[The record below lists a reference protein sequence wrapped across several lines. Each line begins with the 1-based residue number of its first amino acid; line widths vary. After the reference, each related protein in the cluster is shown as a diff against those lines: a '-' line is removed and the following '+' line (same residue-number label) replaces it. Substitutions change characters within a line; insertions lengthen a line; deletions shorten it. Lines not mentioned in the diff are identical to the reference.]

1 MNHFST
7 IYIRIQILLL
17 FCFFSSLFGQ
27 NSWVIEAENI
37 DPKHY
42 TGISVSNGM
51 IGVVSSPEP
60 MKVSQTILAGV
71 YDQYGRGRTSNFLS
85 GFNLLDLN
93 LTIDGTPVNLDNISN
108 YKQKLDMKKA
118 SFAGSFDYKDIAT
131 VQYSY
136 IAIRNLP
143 NNVMLNVSIK
153 AKKNIT
159 FRAENLLK
167 LPPGFKDNQQ
177 FYTEITPPHAK
188 IPLLTSLAKSPTG
201 SITMA
206 ASSTFVFP
214 EKHGEQPEIKHN
226 KKDNEEHTMGFS
238 RELQAS
244 QTYTFSLVGT
254 LISSAQ
260 VKDPLNYAERLSIY
274 AGLQGIETIKTK
286 HEAEWQK
293 LWEGDIQIEGDPQVQ
308 QDVHNMLYH
317 LYSFS
322 REGSDTS
329 LSPVGL
335 SGVGYN
341 GHVFWDTELFM
352 FKPLLF
358 FKPEIAKSLV
368 GYRFNRLKA
377 AEENARIYGYK
388 GAMYPWESAVSGEEE
403 TPVWALTG
411 TYEHHI
417 TGDVAFAA
425 WHYYLFTKDVQ
436 WLKEKGW
443 PILEKTAEF
452 WESRVEK
459 KNGKYHILNVVAAD
473 EWAENVDN
481 NAYTNAIA
489 KLNFE
494 YANEAAK
501 ILKLPVNKN
510 WENIADKLIFSK
522 LENGVTREHDSYT
535 GQKIKQADVN
545 LLAYPLGIID
555 SKEQI
560 LKDLLYYQ
568 EKVPQEK
575 TPAMT
580 KSIFALLH
588 SKLGNGKEAYKWF
601 KESYEYNLLPPFRV
615 LAETAE
621 GDNPYFITGAGG
633 TLQAVIMGFAGVD
646 FGTDGKIIQ
655 AKNALPPHWKKITV
669 KGIGMQK
676 QTFSNPSLR

>member
-1 MNHFST
+1 MHNFYT

-17 FCFFSSLFGQ
+17 FCFYCFLYGQ
-27 NSWVIEAENI
+27 DSWVIEANNI

-60 MKVSQTILAGV
+60 LKVSQVILAGV

-93 LTIDGTPVNLDNISN
+93 LTIDGALINQNNISN
-108 YKQKLDMKKA
+108 YRQKLDMKKA
-118 SFAGSFDYKDIAT
+118 SFTGSFDYKDIAT
-131 VQYSY
+131 VEYSY
-136 IAIRNLP
+136 IAVRNLP

-153 AKKNIT
+153 AKKKIN
-159 FRAENLLK
+159 FGAESELK
-167 LPPGFKDNQQ
+167 LPPGFKENQQ
-177 FYTEITPPHAK
+177 FYSEIVPPHAK
-188 IPLLTSLAKSPTG
+188 ISLLTSLAKSPTG
-201 SITMA
+201 RITMA
-206 ASSTFVFP
+206 ASNTFVFP
-214 EKHGEQPEIKHN
+214 EKHGEQPKLIYY
-226 KKDNEEHTMGFS
+226 KKDSEQHAMTFS
-238 RELQAS
+238 RELEAS
-244 QTYTFSLVGT
+244 RVYTFSLVGT

-260 VKDPLNYAERLSIY
+260 IQDPLNYAERLSIY
-274 AGLQGIETIKTK
+274 SNLQDVTEIKAK
-286 HEAEWQK
+286 HEAEWEK
-293 LWEGDIQIEGDPQVQ
+293 LWEGDIEIEGDLQVQ

-341 GHVFWDTELFM
+341 GHIFWDTELFM

-358 FKPEIAKSLV
+358 FKPEIAKSLID
-368 GYRFNRLKA
+368 YRFNRLKA
-377 AEENARIYGYK
+377 AEDNARIYGYK

-417 TGDVAFAA
+417 TGDIAFAA
-425 WHYYLFTKDVQ
+425 WHYYLYTKDIQ

-443 PILEKTAEF
+443 PMLEKTAKF

-501 ILKLPVNKN
+501 ILKLPVNNN
-510 WENIADKLIFSK
+510 WENIANNLIFSK

-545 LLAYPLGIID
+545 LLAYPLGIIN

-568 EKVPQEK
+568 DKVPHEK

-580 KSIFALLH
+580 KSVFALLH
-588 SKLGNGKEAYKWF
+588 SRLGNGKEAYKWF
-601 KESYEYNLLPPFRV
+601 KESYEPNLLPPFRV

-646 FGTDGKIIQ
+646 FGSAGTIIQ
-655 AKNALPPHWKKITV
+655 TKNALPPHWKKITV

-676 QTFSNPSLR
+676 QTFSNSSVR